1 MRTAEI
7 YSCRNIARH
16 GDKVYIVRRFVA
28 YAFGDNS
35 DVALRCVVCGA
46 EYGPDFR
53 LFRCP
58 RCGGLLDLVVRG
70 KYWAPKGSGIWRYA
84 TMLPMKTGVTMGE
97 GRTPLVESRL
107 KGNLWVKFE
116 GANPTGSFKDRGMAL
131 GVTVAREA
139 GAGKVVVAS
148 TGNTAASAAAY
159 AARAGLK
166 AYVVLPRGN
175 VARGKLVQAAL
186 HGAEILAVEGYFD
199 RALSLV
205 VDYGTKYAYP
215 LNSFNPWRLEGQKT
229 LAYEVYEELGCPDN
243 IVVPVGNAGNIYAI
257 WKGFRELGELGL
269 CAKLPR
275 MVGVQAA
282 GAAPLARAWREGL
295 QNPLFLDSP
304 NTVASAIRIGR
315 PVNWVKAFIAVRE
328 SGGMFVE
335 VDDTEILRAQLAL
348 ARADGIGAEP
358 AGAASI
364 AGALALDLPGVTVAV
379 VTGHALK
386 DPDVVEVKTV
396 PVASQEELISALSR

>member
-1 MRTAEI
+1 M
-7 YSCRNIARH
+7 
-16 GDKVYIVRRFVA
+16 V
-28 YAFGDNS
+28 
-35 DVALRCVVCGA
+35 LRCVACGA
-46 EYGPDFR
+46 VYDPDYK

-58 RCGGLLDLVVRG
+58 RCGGLLDVVVKD

-84 TMLPMKTGVTMGE
+84 TMLPLKHGVTMGE

-107 KGNLWVKFE
+107 KKNLYVKFD

-139 GAGKVVVAS
+139 GADRVVVAS

-159 AARAGLK
+159 AARAGLR

-186 HGAEILAVEGYFD
+186 HGAVIITVDGYFD
-199 RALSLV
+199 RALNMVLE
-205 VDYGTKYAYP
+205 YGTKYAYP

-229 LAYEVYEELGCPDN
+229 AAFEIYEELGCPDN
-243 IVVPVGNAGNIYAI
+243 VVVPVGNAGNIYAI
-257 WKGFRELGELGL
+257 WKGFKELGELGL
-269 CAKLPR
+269 CQKLPR
-275 MVGVQAA
+275 MIGVQAA
-282 GAAPLARAWREGL
+282 GAAPLAQAWREGL
-295 QNPLFLDSP
+295 NAPIFVESP
-304 NTVASAIRIGR
+304 NTIASAIRIGK

-335 VDDTEILRAQLAL
+335 VDDGEILRAQAAL
-348 ARADGIGAEP
+348 ARADGLGAEP

-364 AGALALDLPGVTVAV
+364 AGALSLDLPGTTVAI

-386 DPDVVEVKTV
+386 DPDVIEVKTV
-396 PVASQEELISALSR
+396 QASSQEELVALLSR